1 MKIKFTYS
9 IPVILISMF
18 LLSCGSNTTK
28 LPGLD
33 ETFSQKDKNPFG
45 AWVMRHQLDQ
55 LYYHNTIRNVKKD
68 FDKTWQDITD
78 TASLYINI
86 SKNLYLSRADLI
98 AMLAYVYNG
107 NSLFISSKNIDP
119 ALLDTLGC
127 TASKPFYDDLA
138 SAMNYTYV
146 KTANTIFN
154 DTANFRYFYLP
165 FNSHFTK
172 LDKLNAR
179 VLGTNKSGAN
189 FIVVFHGK
197 GRFYLH
203 LDPRALSNYF
213 LLQKENYKYFQHVFS
228 LTAPIP
234 ERVYWDDYY
243 NKRNYRRSE
252 KGNKS
257 GLAVVLQYPAM
268 AWAFWLL
275 LLLIGLYIFFGGKRR
290 QRIVPDLTPNTNA
303 TLTFTE
309 TIGRLYLQKK
319 DNRNIADKLITYFLE
334 HVRNHYYLNTSHIND
349 EFITTLSR
357 KSNNSKEGTARLFS
371 TISNIQHSTV
381 VDDQQLLLL
390 NHQIENFNK
399 NKI

>member
-9 IPVILISMF
+9 LLVILISMF
-18 LLSCGSNTTK
+18 LLSCGSNKTK

-45 AWVMRHQLDQ
+45 SWVMRHQLDQ
-55 LYYHNTIRNVKKD
+55 LYYHNTIRNVKVN

-86 SKNLYLSRADLI
+86 SRNLYLSKADLI
-98 AMLAYVYNG
+98 AMLAFVYNG
-107 NSLFISSKNIDP
+107 NSLFISSKNIDM

-127 TASKPFYDDLA
+127 TASKPLYNELV
-138 SAMNYTYV
+138 SAMNYTFV
-146 KTANTIFN
+146 KTVNNVFN
-154 DTANFRYFYLP
+154 DSAAFQYFYVP

-172 LDKLNAR
+172 LDKLTAR
-179 VLGTNKSGAN
+179 ILGTNQSGSN

-203 LDPRALSNYF
+203 LEPRALSNYF

-228 LTAPIP
+228 FTPSIP

-243 NKRNYRRSE
+243 NKRNYPRSE

-268 AWAFWLL
+268 AWGFWLL

-290 QRIVPDLTPNTNA
+290 QRIVPDLPPNTNA

-319 DNRNIADKLITYFLE
+319 DNRNIANKLIAYFLE
-334 HVRNHYYLNTSHIND
+334 NIRNHYFLNTSHIND

-357 KSNNSKEGTARLFS
+357 KSNNTKEGTARLFS
-371 TISNIQHSTV
+371 FISKIQLSTA
-381 VDDQQLLLL
+381 VDDHQLLLL